1 MSATGGTAGPVR
13 VVGLDHVVLKV
24 RDPEASAAWY
34 SRVLGLEPLR
44 LEEWRRGEAPFVSL
58 RVDATT
64 IIDLLAAEPDGTNM
78 DHVALVVEGVDLDD
92 LAASG
97 VVDVVRPVARLW
109 GAQGWGRGLYVADP
123 DGHVVELRT
132 YDPA

>member
-1 MSATGGTAGPVR
+1 MR
-13 VVGLDHVVLKV
+13 VVGLDHVVLRV

-34 SRVLGLEPLR
+34 SDVLGLEVLR
-44 LEEWRRGEAPFVSL
+44 LEEWRRGEVPFVSL

-64 IIDLLAAEPDGTNM
+64 IIDLLAGEPDGTNV
-78 DHVALVVEGVDLDD
+78 DHVALVVEGTDLDE

-97 VVDVVRPVARLW
+97 TVDVVRPVARLW

-132 YDPA
+132 YPPT

>member
-1 MSATGGTAGPVR
+1 MR
-13 VVGLDHVVLKV
+13 VVGLDHVVLRV

-34 SRVLGLEPLR
+34 SDVLGLEVLR
-44 LEEWRRGEAPFVSL
+44 LEEWRRGEVPFVSL

-64 IIDLLAAEPDGTNM
+64 IIDLLAGEPDGTNV
-78 DHVALVVEGVDLDD
+78 DHVALVVEDTDLDE

-97 VVDVVRPVARLW
+97 AVDVLRPVARLW

-132 YDPA
+132 YPPHLNRK